1 MAKRAEEKRIVM
13 LMKWTGV
20 TKELYEKTREQV
32 NWEGEVPKGAVLHIA
47 TFDDKGARVTDIW
60 KSKGDFNNFVQNR
73 LMPVTKEL
81 IDTEP
86 DVEVHP
92 LYNLFMPE
100 HRGGELDTRIV
111 LLLKWEGFTKEM
123 YEEVRKQVNF
133 EGDVP
138 KGLVVH
144 TVTFDDKGARV
155 TDVWESEEDFNNFG
169 RERLMPVTGKLTEI
183 EPDIEVYPLHAL
195 FIPGM

>member
-13 LMKWTGV
+13 LMQWIGV
-20 TKELYEKTREQV
+20 TKELYEKAREQV

-47 TFDDKGARVTDIW
+47 TFDDKGARVTDVW
-60 KSKGDFNNFVQNR
+60 KSESDLNNFVQNR

-86 DVEVHP
+86 DIEVHP
-92 LYNLFMPE
+92 LYNLFIPE
-100 HRGGELDTRIV
+100 PGEEELDSRIV
-111 LLLKWEGFTKEM
+111 AFVNWEGVTKAI
-123 YEEVRKQVNF
+123 YEQTREQVNF

-144 TVTFDDKGARV
+144 IATFDNKGARI
-155 TDVWESEEDFNNFG
+155 TDVWESEEDFNNFA
-169 RERLMPVTGKLTEI
+169 RDRLMPVIGKIMGTE
-183 EPDIEVYPLHAL
+183 PNIEVYPLHAL
-195 FIPGM
+195 FIPGI

>member
-13 LMKWTGV
+13 LMQWTGV
-20 TKELYEKTREQV
+20 TKELYEKAREQV

-47 TFDDKGARVTDIW
+47 TFDDKGARVTDVW
-60 KSKGDFNNFVQNR
+60 KSESDLNNFVQNR

-86 DVEVHP
+86 DIEVHP
-92 LYNLFMPE
+92 LYNLFIPE
-100 HRGGELDTRIV
+100 PGEEELDSRIV
-111 LLLKWEGFTKEM
+111 AFVNWEGVTKAI
-123 YEEVRKQVNF
+123 YEQTREQVNF

-144 TVTFDDKGARV
+144 IATFDNKGARI
-155 TDVWESEEDFNNFG
+155 TDVWESEEDFNNFA
-169 RERLMPVTGKLTEI
+169 RDRLMPVIGKIMGTE
-183 EPDIEVYPLHAL
+183 PNIEVYPLHAL
-195 FIPGM
+195 FIPGI

>member
-13 LMKWTGV
+13 LMQWTGV
-20 TKELYEKTREQV
+20 TKELYEKAREQV

-47 TFDDKGARVTDIW
+47 TFDEKGARVTDIW
-60 KSKGDFNNFVQNR
+60 KSEGNLNNFVQNR

-86 DVEVHP
+86 DVEVYP
-92 LYNLFMPE
+92 LYNLFIPE
-100 HRGGELDTRIV
+100 QGEEEPDTRIV
-111 LLLKWEGFTKEM
+111 ALVKWEGVTKAI
-123 YEEVRKQVNF
+123 YEQTREQVNF
-133 EGDVP
+133 EEDVP

-144 TVTFDDKGARV
+144 IATFDDKGARV
-155 TDVWESEEDFNNFG
+155 TDVWESEEDFNNYA
-169 RERLMPVTGKLTEI
+169 RDRLLPVIGKLMGTE
-183 EPDIEVYPLHAL
+183 PNIEVYPLHAL